1 MVGPLLV
8 SHTKKRR
15 ADWPIGVGESLSEVP
30 QRVRN
35 LNFVKFRENMDFST
49 FGDENWDVKSWVNSA
64 FRDISKGSFLF
75 TSDSLFKRLTIISK
89 DLTK

>member
-1 MVGPLLV
+1 MM
-8 SHTKKRR
+8 SHTKKRS
-15 ADWPIGVGESLSEVP
+15 ADWPIGISESLCKVP
-30 QRVRN
+30 KRVRN